1 MKRFIDTLIVVAFA
15 PLWAPLAALVALA
28 VRIADGSPVVFR
40 QERAGLGGRPFS
52 MMKFRTMKSG
62 EGSDA
67 ERTTRLGRLLRST
80 SLDELPQLFNV
91 FSGDMSVVGPRPIV
105 EDEVRYYGDKYAL
118 FSRVKPG
125 ITGLW
130 QASGR
135 SDTNYDRR
143 VALDCHYVL
152 NWSPWMD
159 IWVIIRTAFV
169 VLAMKGAR

>member
-1 MKRFIDTLIVVAFA
+1 MYADADARLKDLLEQNPKLKAEWEA
-15 PLWAPLAALVALA
+15 NYKLVDDP
-28 VRIADGSPVVFR
+28 RITPVGNF
-40 QERAGLGGRPFS
+40 
-52 MMKFRTMKSG
+52 
-62 EGSDA
+62 
-67 ERTTRLGRLLRST
+67 LRKT

-105 EDEVRYYGDKYAL
+105 EGEVGYYGSRYAL

-169 VLAMKGAR
+169 VLVMKGAR